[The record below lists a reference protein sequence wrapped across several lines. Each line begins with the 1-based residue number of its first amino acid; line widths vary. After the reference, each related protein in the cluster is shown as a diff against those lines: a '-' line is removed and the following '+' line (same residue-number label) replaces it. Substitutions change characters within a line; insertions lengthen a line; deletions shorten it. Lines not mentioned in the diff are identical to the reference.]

1 MEIEFGNI
9 ALQRLAQHKVRSS
22 SRFGNRSAALFR
34 QRLCELM
41 AADDLGILK
50 TLPALALQSIN
61 GDGRFS
67 IRIDATHRLLFEALG
82 SEPGTAL
89 AQAAINRI
97 RLIAVEEG

>member
-1 MEIEFGNI
+1 VELEFGDI
-9 ALQRLAQHKVRSS
+9 ALQRLAQPKVRSG
-22 SRFGNRSAALFR
+22 SRFGDRSAALFR

-41 AADDLGILK
+41 AADNLEILK
-50 TLPALALQSIN
+50 TLPALALQSTN

-82 SEPGTAL
+82 SEPGTSPT
-89 AQAAINRI
+89 QAAINRI